1 MLQSK
6 KIKPNC
12 WYRAIRYVSVGLHNP
27 SPTTP
32 ARKDSQVMKSV
43 VLLCVFATSALG
55 HPARPKTVP
64 TTRVTGESWLNHLHR
79 AFEETSMGKTYRLGP
94 SFDKGSQETHAQPP
108 QLPADARRQALA
120 LRGSDLY
127 RLNCWGC
134 HGEFGLG
141 APPEINSVINPTRA
155 TSTQL
160 VMKRMKGL
168 GMDMSRADAA
178 QLANESKAALLQ
190 RLHKGGTD
198 MPAFPYLND
207 PEVDAIVNYL
217 RLLAGIPGAEKQQGL
232 VKESSLRVGEHV
244 VKSTCH
250 ICHNAAGLNP
260 DPQQVFDGAIPPLN
274 TLTTRVSL
282 PEFEQKIRS
291 GAPIMMG
298 TPPSLLRGRMPV
310 FNYLREDEVAD
321 AYLYLTLYPPDW
333 GVPDPPLPAIRQKQ
347 AASDIVPA
355 EFSVQPRNVA
365 RRSDDLNMILLP
377 VTAALLI
384 TGGLWFT
391 FSEIKRL
398 TVISERRK
406 LLANGHGSVVRDASR
421 FEKLPLEPSPSNSTV
436 PAEIAD
442 FVPDAAF
449 EPEDY
454 RTFESSWFSRWIER
468 EDEAA

>member
-1 MLQSK
+1 
-6 KIKPNC
+6 
-12 WYRAIRYVSVGLHNP
+12 
-27 SPTTP
+27 
-32 ARKDSQVMKSV
+32 MKSV

-79 AFEETSMGKTYRLGP
+79 AFEVTSMGKTYRLGP
-94 SFDKGSQETHAQPP
+94 SSDKVSEETHAQAP
-108 QLPADARRQALA
+108 QVPADARRQALA

-168 GMDMSRADAA
+168 GMDMSRTDAA
-178 QLANESKAALLQ
+178 QLANESKTALLQ

-207 PEVDAIVNYL
+207 PEIDAIVNYL
-217 RLLAGIPGAEKQQGL
+217 RLLAGIPGAEKQQAV
-232 VKESSLRVGEHV
+232 VKESSVRVGEHV

-250 ICHNAAGLNP
+250 ICHNAAGPNP
-260 DPQQVFDGAIPPLN
+260 DPQQVFDGTIPPLN

-298 TPPSLLRGRMPV
+298 TPPSPLRGRMPV
-310 FNYLREDEVAD
+310 FNYLRQDEVAD

-333 GVPDPPLPAIRQKQ
+333 GVPDPPSPAIPQKQ
-347 AASDIVPA
+347 AASDMAAA
-355 EFSVQPRNVA
+355 EFTIEPANVVP
-365 RRSDDLNMILLP
+365 RSDARDLNIILLP

-391 FSEIKRL
+391 FSEIRRL
-398 TVISERRK
+398 TAISDRRK
-406 LLANGHGSVVRDASR
+406 TLVLGRVSAVQDASSL
-421 FEKLPLEPSPSNSTV
+421 EEMPLEPSPSNSTAA
-436 PAEIAD
+436 AEIAD
-442 FVPDAAF
+442 FVTDAAF
-449 EPEDY
+449 EREDY
-454 RTFESSWFSRWIER
+454 RTLESSWFSRLIER
-468 EDEAA
+468 EDKAA

>member
-1 MLQSK
+1 M
-6 KIKPNC
+6 
-12 WYRAIRYVSVGLHNP
+12 
-27 SPTTP
+27 
-32 ARKDSQVMKSV
+32 MKRL
-43 VLLCVFATSALG
+43 VLTWAFSLSALG
-55 HPARPKTVP
+55 QSARPESFPITP
-64 TTRVTGESWLNHLHR
+64 AEGESWLNHLHR
-79 AFEETSMGKTYRLGP
+79 SFQETSMAKSYHLGP
-94 SFDKGSQETHAQPP
+94 LLARGEKESPDPP
-108 QLPADARRQALA
+108 QQWSRQSASQMVILH
-120 LRGSDLY
+120 GSDLY

-141 APPEINSVINPTRA
+141 VPPEINSVINPTRA

-160 VMKRMKGL
+160 VMERMTGL
-168 GMDMSRADAA
+168 GMDMSRTDAA
-178 QLANESKAALLQ
+178 QLANESKTALLQ

-207 PEVDAIVNYL
+207 PEIDAIVNYL

-232 VKESSLRVGEHV
+232 IKESGVRVGEHV

-250 ICHNAAGLNP
+250 ICHNAAGPNP
-260 DPQQVFDGAIPPLN
+260 DPQQVFDGTIPPLN

-298 TPPSLLRGRMPV
+298 TPPSPLRGRMPV
-310 FNYLREDEVAD
+310 FNYLRQDEVAD
-321 AYLYLTLYPPDW
+321 AYYYLTLYPPDW
-333 GVPDPPLPAIRQKQ
+333 GVPDPPLPAIRQKHPG
-347 AASDIVPA
+347 SDIVRA
-355 EFSVQPRNVA
+355 EFSVQPPNVA

-377 VTAALLI
+377 VAATLLI
-384 TGGLWFT
+384 AGGLWFT
-391 FSEIKRL
+391 FSEIKEL
-398 TVISERRK
+398 TAISERRK

-442 FVPDAAF
+442 FVPAAAF
-449 EPEDY
+449 EREDY